1 MTDNLGL
8 NNRVYQILS
17 QNSQKAAVDIL
28 GMRIST
34 KYKNKFTEI
43 MITETEAFGTA
54 KADEMSL
61 ANQLNRKIPLSL
73 PLGPPHVMVLK
84 TYGSNNSLYFLTSKE
99 GSCQAVLIRS
109 GKVILGKNYVETR
122 RKQKMK
128 NDNIYGPGN
137 ITKALGI
144 DIEQDGENLLDGS
157 ITLSTRIH
165 PVDRAIAK
173 QRKNSKPRDKHLWR
187 FTLVL

>member
-54 KADEMSL
+54 KADDMSL
-61 ANQLNRKIPLSL
+61 ANQLNRKIPISL

-128 NDNIYGPGN
+128 NDNLYGPGN

-157 ITLSTRIH
+157 IALSTRIH

>member
-144 DIEQDGENLLDGS
+144 DIEQDGENLLSGS
-157 ITLSTRIH
+157 IALSPRIH

>member
-61 ANQLNRKIPLSL
+61 ANQLNRKIPISL

-157 ITLSTRIH
+157 IALSTRIH

>member
-1 MTDNLGL
+1 MIDNIGL
-8 NNRVYQILS
+8 NNRVFQILS

-34 KYKNKFTEI
+34 KYKSKFTEI

-54 KADEMSL
+54 NADEMSL
-61 ANQLNRKIPLSL
+61 ANQLNRKIPISL
-73 PLGPPHVMVLK
+73 PLGPPHVLVLK

-122 RKQKMK
+122 RRQKMK

-144 DIEQDGENLLDGS
+144 NIEQDGENLLDGS
-157 ITLSTRIH
+157 IALSTRIH
-165 PVDRAIAK
+165 PVERAIAK

>member
-43 MITETEAFGTA
+43 MITETEACGTA

-61 ANQLNRKIPLSL
+61 ANQLNRKIPISL

-144 DIEQDGENLLDGS
+144 ANFG
-157 ITLSTRIH
+157 
-165 PVDRAIAK
+165 V
-173 QRKNSKPRDKHLWR
+173 
-187 FTLVL
+187 

>member
-54 KADEMSL
+54 KADDMSL

-157 ITLSTRIH
+157 IALSTRIH

>member
-1 MTDNLGL
+1 MIDNLGL
-8 NNRVYQILS
+8 NNRVFQILS

-54 KADEMSL
+54 KGDEMSL
-61 ANQLNRKIPLSL
+61 ANQLNRKIPISL
-73 PLGPPHVMVLK
+73 PLGPPHIMVLK
-84 TYGSNNSLYFLTSKE
+84 TYGANNSLYFLTSKS
-99 GSCQAVLIRS
+99 GSCQGVLIRS

-128 NDNIYGPGN
+128 NDNVYGPGN
-137 ITKALGI
+137 ITTALGI
-144 DIEQDGENLLDGS
+144 SVKQDSENLLDGS
-157 ITLSTRIH
+157 VSLSPRIH
-165 PVDRAIAK
+165 PVERAIAK